1 MTLIKKSLGNVTAM
15 IHCEDR
21 FVVVKILN
29 CLFINVY
36 LPCSGTSDRQAVYE
50 NLLDDL
56 CFWRDRYH
64 DCECIIGGD
73 FNVDIDGGDVLAS
86 RIVDLVSRP

>member
-1 MTLIKKSLGNVTAM
+1 MYTYPALVRQTDKLFT
-15 IHCEDR
+15 
-21 FVVVKILN
+21 KI
-29 CLFINVY
+29 CY
-36 LPCSGTSDRQAVYE
+36 
-50 NLLDDL
+50 DL